1 MSRVVFIT
9 AVVTHYR
16 VAFHEQVRATLAV
29 AGVTYDLV
37 YSAPQGAEAAKRDTV
52 SLPWAT
58 QVPVRPMLGGRAV
71 WQSIW
76 PKLRGADLVVLGQ
89 ENRFLHNYLLQ
100 LAPRALRPRIALWG
114 HGRSFQARNPN
125 SLAERWKRTWAK
137 RADWWFGYTEETRRH
152 IEALGFPG
160 NRITVF
166 NNSVDTWQVRNMV
179 DAVTQQRLHALR
191 GELGLAGAHVGVF
204 VGGIYPDKRMAFLIE
219 AADLIR
225 RKIPDFELLVIGGGS
240 DMPVV
245 EQLAA
250 SRPWLHVM
258 GPRFGVEK
266 VELMMLGQLFL
277 MPGLVGLAILD
288 AGTAGLPMAT
298 TRFPWHSPEI
308 AYLDP
313 GVNGIMV
320 DDWQDSQAYAD
331 AVVEVLANP
340 NRLETMRDNARAL
353 GRTYTIEAMARN
365 FSDGVLRALAI

>member
-1 MSRVVFIT
+1 M
-9 AVVTHYR
+9 
-16 VAFHEQVRATLAV
+16 
-29 AGVTYDLV
+29 
-37 YSAPQGAEAAKRDTV
+37 
-52 SLPWAT
+52 
-58 QVPVRPMLGGRAV
+58 
-71 WQSIW
+71 
-76 PKLRGADLVVLGQ
+76 
-89 ENRFLHNYLLQ
+89 
-100 LAPRALRPRIALWG
+100 
-114 HGRSFQARNPN
+114 
-125 SLAERWKRTWAK
+125 
-137 RADWWFGYTEETRRH
+137 
-152 IEALGFPG
+152 
-160 NRITVF
+160 F

-179 DAVTQQRLHALR
+179 DAVTQQRLQALR

-250 SRPWLHVM
+250 SRPWVHVM

-320 DDWQDSQAYAD
+320 DDWQNSQAYAD